1 MKKIKVYIAVS
12 LDGFIARPDGGMD
25 LLTEFTN
32 PTPTLTD
39 HGRKELY
46 DSIDTIL
53 MGNGTYQEIAFYEMD
68 WPFEDKTSYVLSRYK
83 NNLPPKENTSYI
95 TENVIETILLLKQQ
109 EGKDIWLVG
118 GAQTIV
124 QLLNLDLIDEL
135 QFCYIPVILGK
146 GIPLFS
152 GIMKESKWKLTGS
165 KAFETGI
172 LKVDY
177 RLSL

>member
-12 LDGFIARPDGGMD
+12 LDGFIARPDGGID
-25 LLTEFTN
+25 SLTELT
-32 PTPTLTD
+32 TPTLTD
-39 HGRKELY
+39 LGHKELY

-53 MGNGTYQEIAFYEMD
+53 MGNGTYQEITSSESV
-68 WPFEDKTSYVLSRYK
+68 WPYKDKSTFVLSRYK
-83 NNLPPKENTSYI
+83 NNLPPKENTNYI
-95 TENVIETILLLKQQ
+95 TEDVIESIIQLKQQ

-118 GAQTIV
+118 GGQTIT

-135 QFCYIPVILGK
+135 QFSYIPVILGK

-152 GIMKESKWKLTGS
+152 DKMKESSWKIKGQIS
-165 KAFETGI
+165 NNSGI

-177 RLSL
+177 QRKV